1 MEDSQE
7 AKLLPCHHMFHVP
20 CIQTW
25 LNKVF
30 LKRIIQFI
38 CHCHS
43 SLEPAHEK
51 PVPVV
56 GRGRC
61 VEQAEVQ
68 NCCSHVVLIAK
79 VWHVIHSLREIY
91 SILCLREN
99 DTVDL
104 ACCNSA
110 IHQPILIAFGRV
122 VAEWVS
128 YQIIIYFSV
137 SPDSALPGET
147 WTPEIAFLL
156 NRCILLYQQI
166 RKHVLLR
173 YLCNSVK
180 CCLLSN
186 TPWMLFSSLISTA

>member
-1 MEDSQE
+1 VPAGCGYLTEVEWVDGAEVTDASWLVVGEELSCSICLCVMEDSQE

-38 CHCHS
+38 FHCHS

-61 VEQAEVQ
+61 LEQVEVQ
-68 NCCSHVVLIAK
+68 NCCSHVVLSAK
-79 VWHVIHSLREIY
+79 VWHVIHSLCEIY
-91 SILCLREN
+91 SILCLRKN

-104 ACCNSA
+104 NACCNSA

-122 VAEWVS
+122 VAE
-128 YQIIIYFSV
+128 
-137 SPDSALPGET
+137 
-147 WTPEIAFLL
+147 
-156 NRCILLYQQI
+156 
-166 RKHVLLR
+166 
-173 YLCNSVK
+173 
-180 CCLLSN
+180 
-186 TPWMLFSSLISTA
+186 